1 MAMTDKDN
9 ILVEDFFKEVARQQI
24 EDNGFTERVMEQVSN
39 RTADRS
45 YRLCRIWTWCCLIVG
60 ALAFWLFDGAGA
72 LMQSLRTLLST
83 VVTAFEVFLTTA
95 PTADVHLNPVLILLL
110 LAFVLI
116 FLPYRTARR
125 LSATL

>member
-9 ILVEDFFKEVARQQI
+9 ILVEDFFKEAAMQQI

-39 RTADRS
+39 QAANRS
-45 YRLCRIWTWCCLIVG
+45 YRLCRLWTWCCLIVG
-60 ALAFWLFDGAGA
+60 TLAFWLFDGAGA
-72 LMQSLRTLLST
+72 LMQSLRTLSST

-125 LSATL
+125 LSAIL